1 MDQVNTGGF
10 DFKPAPTNSYTHKC
24 EIVLSSSLMA
34 INIEIQKGLIGM
46 CCLEF
51 HMGIFI
57 YVLLGQ

>member
-1 MDQVNTGGF
+1 M
-10 DFKPAPTNSYTHKC
+10 C
-24 EIVLSSSLMA
+24 EAVPGSSLMA

-51 HMGIFI
+51 HMGIYI